1 MSKSS
6 HRLRFEALQG
16 WLEQIKKNAKYG
28 KPKRVVIDDDID
40 IQWKPKKRY

>member
-6 HRLRFEALQG
+6 HKLRFETLQG
-16 WLEQIKKNAKYG
+16 WLEQTKKNAK
-28 KPKRVVIDDDID
+28 PKRVIIDDDID